1 MLLASDGVSKETF
14 MFKSRFLA
22 LALLL
27 LSALAALGASHETNY
42 SNSCSELWPAVKDV
56 ISNPKN
62 YKIVSTDDAKWTAFY
77 DVKHKEHL
85 SISGAVAQK
94 TNQVTLVTQGTG
106 CQMQVVSS
114 FSGLSHD
121 DQGDFVK
128 RVEEALAK
136 QTAAKPSEPG
146 KL

>member
-1 MLLASDGVSKETF
+1 
-14 MFKSRFLA
+14 MFKLRFVA

-27 LSALAALGASHETNY
+27 LFVLPTLGKTHENTY
-42 SNSCSELWPAVKDV
+42 SNPCSELWSAVKEV
-56 ISNPKN
+56 INNPEN
-62 YKIVSTDDAKWTAFY
+62 YKMVSTDDAKWTAFY

-94 TNQVTLVTQGTG
+94 TNQVTLVSQGTG

-114 FSGLSHD
+114 FSGLTHD

-128 RVEEALAK
+128 RVNDALAK
-136 QTAAKPSEPG
+136 QQGAAKPAEPA
-146 KL
+146 KP

>member
-1 MLLASDGVSKETF
+1 
-14 MFKSRFLA
+14 MFKLRFVA

-27 LSALAALGASHETNY
+27 LFALTSLGASHETAY

-56 ISNPKN
+56 INNPKN
-62 YKIVSTDDAKWTAFY
+62 YKVVSTDDVKWTAFY

-94 TNQVTLVTQGTG
+94 TNQVTLVSQGTG

-114 FSGLSHD
+114 FSGLTHD

-128 RVEEALAK
+128 RVNDALAT
-136 QTAAKPSEPG
+136 QQGAAKPMEQAKP
-146 KL
+146 

>member
-1 MLLASDGVSKETF
+1 
-14 MFKSRFLA
+14 MFKSRFVA

-27 LSALAALGASHETNY
+27 LLTLPAFSASHETSY
-42 SNSCSELWPAVKDV
+42 SKPCSELWPAVKDV

-62 YKIVSTDDAKWTAFY
+62 YKVVSTDDAKWTAFY

-94 TNQVTLVTQGTG
+94 TNQVTLVSQGTG

-114 FSGLSHD
+114 FSGLTHD
-121 DQGDFVK
+121 DQGDFK
-128 RVEEALAK
+128 TRVDEALAK
-136 QTAAKPSEPG
+136 PQGAAKPMESAKP
-146 KL
+146 

>member
-1 MLLASDGVSKETF
+1 
-14 MFKSRFLA
+14 MFKPRFLA

-27 LSALAALGASHETNY
+27 LLALPAFGANHESTY
-42 SNSCSELWPAVKDV
+42 SNPCSELWPAVKDV
-56 ISNPKN
+56 VSNPKN
-62 YKIVSTDDAKWTAFY
+62 YKLVSADDAKWTAFY

-94 TNQVTLVTQGTG
+94 TNQVMLVSQGTG

-114 FSGLSHD
+114 FSGLTHD

-128 RVEEALAK
+128 RVDEALAK
-136 QTAAKPSEPG
+136 QPGAAKPPEAAKP
-146 KL
+146 

>member
-1 MLLASDGVSKETF
+1 
-14 MFKSRFLA
+14 MFKSKFLV

-27 LSALAALGASHETNY
+27 LFVLPVFGASHETSY
-42 SNSCSELWPAVKDV
+42 SNPCSELWPAVKDV
-56 ISNPKN
+56 VSNPKN
-62 YKIVSTDDAKWTAFY
+62 YKLVSADDAKWTAFY

-106 CQMQVVSS
+106 CQMQVNSS
-114 FSGLSHD
+114 FSGLTHD

-128 RVEEALAK
+128 RVNEALAK
-136 QTAAKPSEPG
+136 AQGAAKPMEPA
-146 KL
+146 KP

>member
-1 MLLASDGVSKETF
+1 
-14 MFKSRFLA
+14 MFKPKFLT

-27 LSALAALGASHETNY
+27 SSALAAPAASHETNY

-56 ISNPKN
+56 ISNSEN
-62 YKIVSTDDAKWTAFY
+62 YKMVSTDDAKWTAFY
-77 DVKHKEHL
+77 DVKHKVHL

-106 CQMQVVSS
+106 CTMQVNSS
-114 FSGLSHD
+114 FSGLTHD

-128 RVEEALAK
+128 RVNDALAK
-136 QTAAKPSEPG
+136 QQEAAKPMELAKP
-146 KL
+146 

>member
-1 MLLASDGVSKETF
+1 MLRPS
-14 MFKSRFLA
+14 FLA
-22 LALLL
+22 MALLL
-27 LSALAALGASHETNY
+27 LFALAALGATHESTY
-42 SNSCSELWPAVKDV
+42 SNSCAELWPAVKDV
-56 ISNPKN
+56 INNPKN
-62 YKIVSTDDAKWTAFY
+62 YKVISSDDAKWTAFY

-114 FSGLSHD
+114 FSGLTHD

-128 RVEEALAK
+128 RVNDALTKQQEASK
-136 QTAAKPSEPG
+136 TPEAAKP
-146 KL
+146 

>member
-1 MLLASDGVSKETF
+1 
-14 MFKSRFLA
+14 MFKPRFLA

-27 LSALAALGASHETNY
+27 LFALPALGASHETAY
-42 SNSCSELWPAVKDV
+42 SNPCSELWPAVKDV
-56 ISNPKN
+56 LSNPKS
-62 YKIVSTDDAKWTAFY
+62 YKVVSSDDAKWTAFY

-106 CQMQVVSS
+106 CQMKVESS
-114 FSGLSHD
+114 FSGLTHD

-128 RVEEALAK
+128 RVNEALAK
-136 QTAAKPSEPG
+136 QQGAAKPTEPA
-146 KL
+146 KP